1 MSDAD
6 LRIDPLT
13 GAYVV
18 APPWRQQRPNRPD
31 GLCPFCPGGLEAPEP
46 YDVRH
51 FPNRCLRCRSRSAPG
66 STPRLPAAPTG
77 GLLWPPGRRATSRS
91 FCPLTRWSQGRS
103 TAGRPTRPEWP
114 GRCARRVTCPAGRTW
129 RSTPTCPRRR
139 AVVLGG
145 AGVRGGARAD
155 RALPG
160 AGVAARAGG
169 AGPAGGERLRRGRLM
184 SVTQID
190 IDEDALERVMT
201 LSGAKTKKEAVN
213 LALQFYAEKQER
225 AARIARHFER
235 ALHWG
240 ALEDAERLHRAE
252 KEIS

>member
-18 APPWRQQRPNRPD
+18 VTPWRQQRPNRPD

-51 FPNRCLRCRSRSAPG
+51 FPNRWPA
-66 STPRLPAAPTG
+66 LPFALGAGVYAAASAAPTG

-169 AGPAGGERLRRGRLM
+169 AGPAGRARLTPGRPLCA
-184 SVTQID
+184 SQID